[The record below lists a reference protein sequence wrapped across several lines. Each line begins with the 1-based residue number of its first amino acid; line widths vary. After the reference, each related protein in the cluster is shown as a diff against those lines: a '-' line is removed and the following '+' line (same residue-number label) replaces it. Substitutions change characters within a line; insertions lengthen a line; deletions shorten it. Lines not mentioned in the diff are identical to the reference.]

1 MICDCCGREVDRVAK
16 RWWTGDDAL
25 CTACVCVWY
34 DEGITD
40 KAEIKRLVLEGVRWG

>member
-1 MICDCCGREVDRVAK
+1 MICDCCGREVDRVAS
-16 RWWTGDDAL
+16 DDAL